1 MIPDSFADHFES
13 LWLAVLFAAIFAGA
27 GRVPLP
33 PVLARR
39 ERGLVSFFAGL
50 SLAYVFVHLL
60 PELETAKASLKLP
73 RYLRLPPEPY
83 LVSLAALVGCLLF
96 FALGRLDADDRVRPS
111 ALGARI
117 RLAVF
122 AFYVAVVSYSRIALV
137 DHDGVP
143 PLLFAIAMGTHF
155 FALDHALGRDL
166 GVWYRRRGGFAL
178 AGASLFGWAA
188 GATEAVGMPV
198 MLLLFGFVAG
208 AVIANSLIEE
218 LPEARQTR
226 LGPFLAGSLLYALIL
241 LPLG

>member
-33 PVLARR
+33 PILARR

-96 FALGRLDADDRVRPS
+96 FALGRLDADDRARPS

-122 AFYVAVVSYSRIALV
+122 AFYVAVVSYSRI
-137 DHDGVP
+137 
-143 PLLFAIAMGTHF
+143 
-155 FALDHALGRDL
+155 
-166 GVWYRRRGGFAL
+166 VWL
-178 AGASLFGWAA
+178 SM
-188 GATEAVGMPV
+188 T
-198 MLLLFGFVAG
+198 
-208 AVIANSLIEE
+208 
-218 LPEARQTR
+218 
-226 LGPFLAGSLLYALIL
+226 GSLPCCSQSRWERTSLRSIMPSAAISAPGIGNGAGLRWRA
-241 LPLG
+241 PPFSD